1 MRVSMI
7 CPFLLGPGRETL
19 RTLGNE
25 DTELKVTK
33 YLLGVLIQ
41 NNSQGD
47 FPGGPVVETPRLP
60 CKDTVDIGSVPGWG
74 IDIPRAV
81 WCGQKN
87 KLKIMKFNKSL
98 FRSRSFALSLLLQAR
113 ASYQNCPL

>member
-47 FPGGPVVETPRLP
+47 FPGGPVVKNAPS
-60 CKDTVDIGSVPGWG
+60 DAGDAGS
-74 IDIPRAV
+74 IPRQGNKIPHAM
-81 WCGQKN
+81 GQ
-87 KLKIMKFNKSL
+87 
-98 FRSRSFALSLLLQAR
+98 LSLLATTREAHVPQETPI
-113 ASYQNCPL
+113 CCK